1 MRISKPSKRFF
12 LSSTLLFGAFFHS
25 VASAE
30 TVQSKVPMELKQVSP
45 HVWYVQGVAGTA
57 TENEGFISNAGVI
70 IGKEGVVIIDALGTP
85 ALARKL
91 VKLIREKTDQPIKS
105 VVVTHYH
112 ADHIYGL
119 QVFEDLGAEILA
131 PKGADYY
138 LSEDSAEARL
148 AERRISLFPFVD
160 DDTRLVAPDELVD
173 SSRSFSMGELDFT
186 LNYQGAAHSHGDL
199 TLVVEQDKV
208 LFSGDLI
215 FEGRTPF
222 VGDADTKQWLETLD
236 KLVASNPTALVPG
249 HGPAAENP
257 VESLKSTRAYIAYL
271 RDQLSQAVE
280 DFTPFD
286 EAYAAI
292 DWSPFENQPAFKEAN
307 RRNAFQVFLALEQ
320 EGF

>member
-1 MRISKPSKRFF
+1 MRTSPNKFMRFI
-12 LSSTLLFGAFFHS
+12 LPGLLVSTAAFAGEPVES
-25 VASAE
+25 NVDMS
-30 TVQSKVPMELKQVSP
+30 LKQVSP
-45 HVWYVQGVAGTA
+45 HVWYVEGVAGTA
-57 TENEGFISNAGVI
+57 TENDGFISNAGVVI
-70 IGKEGVVIIDALGTP
+70 TNEGVLIVDALGTP

-91 VKLIREKTDQPIKS
+91 VKLIRDKTDKPLKT

-119 QVFEDLGAEILA
+119 QVFEDAGAEIIA
-131 PKGADYY
+131 PKGADIY
-138 LSEDSAEARL
+138 LSEDSAMARL
-148 AERRISLFPFVD
+148 EERRVSLFPYVD
-160 DDTRLVAPDELVD
+160 DDTRLVQPDELVTA
-173 SSRSFSMGELDFT
+173 SRKFELGGLDFT
-186 LNYQGAAHSHGDL
+186 LNYQGAAHSQGDL

-249 HGPAAENP
+249 HGPVATNP
-257 VESLKSTRAYIAYL
+257 LESLKATRGYIAFL
-271 RDQLSQAVE
+271 RQQLGQAVE

-292 DWSPFENQPAFKEAN
+292 DWSQFEDQPAFKEAN
-307 RRNAFQVFLALEQ
+307 RRNAYQVFLALEQ